1 MCAQLILLVLVLWT
15 LHEQSGP
22 EATYGYSG
30 GDGGSALPP
39 ERLMRLLGAL
49 ALSQLVLWAWAT
61 QMHAEGS
68 YFLLAYTTVPGVLML
83 GTRCAIAAPR
93 A

>member
-30 GDGGSALPP
+30 GDDGCGGSCGGCG
-39 ERLMRLLGAL
+39 EGDVCKEGAC
-49 ALSQLVLWAWAT
+49 VLDIVEW
-61 QMHAEGS
+61 
-68 YFLLAYTTVPGVLML
+68 
-83 GTRCAIAAPR
+83 
-93 A
+93 